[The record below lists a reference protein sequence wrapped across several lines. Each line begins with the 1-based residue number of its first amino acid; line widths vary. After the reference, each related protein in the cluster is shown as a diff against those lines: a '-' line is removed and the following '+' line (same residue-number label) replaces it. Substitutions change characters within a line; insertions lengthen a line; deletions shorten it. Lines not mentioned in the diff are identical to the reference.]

1 MASHNSPR
9 FLRERITRQLAPI
22 ATGFVF
28 GLSLVI
34 AGCNGFGDDS
44 PRAAWE
50 RYMNSF
56 AARDYGSLWDS
67 MSDDSHKDTIR
78 VLTHVKRDPRYR
90 ESMQKK
96 FNIPPQTLADMQ
108 PRDFFI
114 ALMNGADRALPQV
127 VEIRAEKFKTAT
139 FSHEVI
145 RDDRAKVFWQSAG
158 SGAPESM
165 EFRLEKSRWKP
176 VIKR

>member
-1 MASHNSPR
+1 MASYNSPR
-9 FLRERITRQLAPI
+9 FLRERITRNLAPF
-22 ATGFVF
+22 ATGLVF
-28 GLSLVI
+28 GLGLVI

-96 FNIPPQTLADMQ
+96 FSIPPQALATMQ

-127 VEIRAEKFKTAT
+127 VETRAEKFKTAT

-145 RDDRAKVFWQSAG
+145 RDDRAKVFWQSG
-158 SGAPESM
+158 SGPPEST
-165 EFRLEKSRWKP
+165 EFRLEEGRWKP

>member
-9 FLRERITRQLAPI
+9 FCRERITRQLAPL

-50 RYMNSF
+50 RYMYSF
-56 AARDYGSLWDS
+56 AVRDYGSLWDS

-78 VLTHVKRDPRYR
+78 VLIHVKRDSRYR

-96 FNIPPQTLADMQ
+96 FNIPPQALADMQ
-108 PRDFFI
+108 PREFFI

-127 VEIRAEKFKTAT
+127 VEIRAENFKTAT

-145 RDDRAKVFWQSAG
+145 QDDRAKVFWQSA
-158 SGAPESM
+158 SSAVPESM
-165 EFRLEKSRWKP
+165 EFRLEEGRWKP
-176 VIKR
+176 VVIR